1 MTPRILEPS
10 FKEDTITAISTPL
23 GRGGLGIVRLSG
35 TDSFQIG
42 KKILKLSSGVNLLKA
57 PSHRVFHG
65 WLQDQKKEI
74 LIDEVLVT
82 VLRKPRTY
90 TCEDMLE
97 ISCHGGEAVLQQALI
112 LCIKNGARIAE
123 PGEFTKRAFLNGR
136 IDLSQAEAVL
146 DLINSISEKSLLVA
160 AEQLRGG
167 LKEKITEIKDSI
179 ISLLSQLEAVV
190 DFPEEELETQL
201 REENFND
208 LSTQVDKIDYLL
220 GTERTGRILREGFT
234 CVIVGKPNAGKSTLF
249 NTLLNKERSIVTE
262 IPGTTRDYISEEISI
277 NGFPIKLTDTAGIAE
292 ISDELGR
299 EGVKRSREELE
310 RSDLVIFILDA
321 SRELSKEDEEIF
333 SLIKKR
339 EKIILLNK
347 IDLPKKLN
355 SSDLA
360 GLLNGED
367 SIEVS
372 LKEKKGVEE
381 ILKEAGRLAVD
392 KNLNGFTG
400 IAINL
405 RHKKLLEKTKESILK
420 AKRTLE
426 DDLSEEFISFDLREA
441 LNFLGEITGEV
452 YTEEILDRIF
462 KDFCIGK

>member
-1 MTPRILEPS
+1 MTSGILEPF
-10 FKEDTITAISTPL
+10 FKEDTIAAISTPL

-35 TDSFQIG
+35 SDSFQIG
-42 KKILKLSSGVNLLKA
+42 KKILKLSSSVDLPEA
-57 PSHRVFHG
+57 SSHTVFHG
-65 WLQDQKKEI
+65 WIQDTEKKL

-97 ISCHGGEAVLQQALI
+97 ISCHGGETVLRQVLD
-112 LCIKNGARIAE
+112 LCMKNGARIAE

-146 DLINSISEKSLLVA
+146 DMINSSSAKSLLVA

-167 LKEKITEIKDSI
+167 LKERITGIKDSI
-179 ISLLSQLEAVV
+179 INILSYLEAAV

-201 REENFND
+201 REKIFND
-208 LSTQVDKIDYLL
+208 LSAQIGKIDSLL
-220 GTERTGRILREGFT
+220 GTEKAGRILREGLT
-234 CVIVGKPNAGKSTLF
+234 CVIAGKPNVGKSTLF
-249 NTLLNKERSIVTE
+249 NSMLNKERSIVTS

-277 NGFPIKLTDTAGIAE
+277 DGFPIKLTDTAGIAE
-292 ISDELGR
+292 IGDELGK
-299 EGVKRSREELE
+299 EGVRRSREELE
-310 RSDLVIFILDA
+310 RSDFIIFILDA

-347 IDLPKKLN
+347 IDLPKKIK

-367 SIEVS
+367 FIEVS
-372 LKEKKGVEE
+372 LKGKKGVEE
-381 ILKEAGRLAVD
+381 VLKEAGRLTVN

-405 RHKKLLEKTKESILK
+405 RHKNLLKNAKESILK
-420 AKRTLE
+420 AKKTSG
-426 DDLSEEFISFDLREA
+426 DNLSEEFISFDLREA
-441 LNFLGEITGEV
+441 LSSLGEITGEV
-452 YTEEILDRIF
+452 YTEEILERIF